1 MTHLIGGI
9 VKWAHRRRL
18 LVVGAVICVLV
29 VSIVGLTRLK
39 FDTDVLSLLPHDS
52 RVIQSFRNYLARF
65 GSLEGLY
72 VVFTSPDGHPIS
84 EYNEEISTWV
94 ERLRA
99 APEIGRV
106 DPGVVDQSRDFAWL
120 ADRQLLVL
128 KGRPLDQAIERLRP
142 RGMMDAVAAR
152 RELLTVP
159 SSEIAE
165 LIRQDPAGL
174 FDLLRDALGG
184 TQAGFG
190 VGVSGG
196 GYVTPDGH
204 SRLIIARPTHP
215 SYDAEFSRALDA
227 RLHEIEASIS
237 HAEALRHRPASATA
251 NDADDDADARPPLVV
266 EFAGGHRIAV
276 ETEAFVRRESILNTV
291 ESLALILP
299 LLFVVFRSAWL
310 VAVGSL
316 PSALSLIVV
325 LGALGFGGATLSAAA
340 TGAAAMIFGL
350 GVDGVVLLY
359 VAHRLAVA
367 ENPTVDVPAA
377 LSGPSASMLLGMWTT
392 AATFYGLM
400 FVDFPSLQQLGRLI
414 GHSMVVCGILTLVMV
429 PALLPRRSTGGRGR
443 ALLLMPG
450 LARWIEQHRRAI
462 LVVSAV
468 VTCALGFSAT
478 RLHVNPTLERLRS
491 VTDAARLET
500 KIASA
505 FGLPSDV
512 YVVIAEG
519 PQLESLLRT
528 NERLAERLAG
538 VAGLA
543 FQPPTRLLPSEAT
556 QVRSVAQIGRAH
568 LSPDTVRAAVEQ
580 ARVAS
585 GFTPGAFDPFS
596 ARVPRLLDPA
606 ARLSYDGYVAHGLS
620 DLIDR
625 FVARDGN
632 RWTLATYV
640 FPTNTDQSSR
650 LQTIVDGV
658 DPAQTLTGLTVVNQ
672 ELARGFLPQFITGL
686 AIGTLIVIAL
696 VVAAF
701 RQWRLSMYA
710 LLPTAVGLVW
720 TAGALAATGF
730 ELDLFA
736 VFAVVTFV
744 GIGVDYGVH
753 LVHRYQER
761 GDASRATAELAPV
774 ILVAAAVTLL
784 GYGTLITSSYPPLR
798 SIGVVSAVSVVALA
812 LASVL
817 LLPALLVRHGRTH
830 G

>member
-1 MTHLIGGI
+1 MTFLIGGI
-9 VKWAHRRRL
+9 VKWAHLRRH
-18 LVVGAVICVLV
+18 LVVGAVLCVLL
-29 VSIVGLTRLK
+29 VSVVGLKRLA
-39 FDTDVLSLLPHDS
+39 FDADVLSLLPRDS
-52 RVIQSFRNYLARF
+52 RVIQSFRDYLARF

-84 EYNEEISTWV
+84 EYDEEISTWV

-106 DPGVVDQSRDFAWL
+106 DPGVVDRSRDFTWL
-120 ADRQLLVL
+120 ADRQLLAL
-128 KGRPLDQAIERLRP
+128 KGRPLDEALARLRP

-159 SSEIAE
+159 SPEVAE

-204 SRLIIARPTHP
+204 SRLIIARPTRP
-215 SYDAEFSRALDA
+215 PYDAEFSRALDA

-237 HAEALRHRPASATA
+237 HAAVSSPQPADI
-251 NDADDDADARPPLVV
+251 NDAADDPDPRPPLAVG
-266 EFAGGHRIAV
+266 FAGGHRIAV
-276 ETEAFVRRESILNTV
+276 ETEAFVRRESIVNTV
-291 ESLALILP
+291 ASLALILP
-299 LLFVVFRSAWL
+299 LLFLVFRSAWL

-316 PSALSLIVV
+316 PSAVSLIVV
-325 LGALGFGGATLSAAA
+325 LGALGFSGATLSAAA

-359 VAHRLAVA
+359 VAHRLALA
-367 ENPTVDVPAA
+367 ENPAADVPAA
-377 LSGPSASMLLGMWTT
+377 LSGPCGSMLLGMWTT

-414 GHSMVVCGILTLVMV
+414 GHSMFVCGILTLVMV
-429 PALLPRRSTGGRGR
+429 PALLPRRSTRRPAR

-450 LARWIEQHRRAI
+450 LTRWIERHRRLI
-462 LVVSAV
+462 QVVSAV
-468 VTCALGFSAT
+468 LTCALGFFAT
-478 RLHVNPTLERLRS
+478 RIHINPTLERLRS
-491 VTDAARLET
+491 VTDAARLEM
-500 KIASA
+500 KIGSA

-519 PQLESLLRT
+519 PQLEPLLQT
-528 NERLAERLAG
+528 NERLAERLAA
-538 VAGLA
+538 VPGLA
-543 FQPPTRLLPSEAT
+543 FQPPTRLLPSEAAQART
-556 QVRSVAQIGRAH
+556 IAQIGLAQ
-568 LSPDTVRAAVEQ
+568 LSPATVRTAVEQ

-606 ARLSYDGYVAHGLS
+606 QRLSYDGYVAHGLN

-625 FVARDGN
+625 FVVHDGD

-640 FPTNTDQSSR
+640 FPANADQSSR
-650 LQTIVDGV
+650 LQTIVDAV

-672 ELARGFLPQFITGL
+672 ELGRSFLPQLIKGL

-701 RQWRLSMYA
+701 RQWRLAMYA

-720 TAGALAATGF
+720 TAGALAAAGV

-812 LASVL
+812 VASVL
-817 LLPALLVRHGRTH
+817 LLPALLVTPSRDPT
-830 G
+830 